1 MNRTIVAIS
10 TAPGT
15 GGIGIVR
22 MSGKD
27 CFDILSKIF
36 IPVNKNSDIKGYS
49 IKYGKIV
56 DKGEVVDEVLVSYFV
71 EPKSYTTENMVEINS
86 HGGMVIMEKILR
98 LCIENG
104 ATMAEPRRIY

>member
-36 IPVNKNSDIKGYS
+36 IPMSENSEIKGYS
-49 IKYGKIV
+49 IKYGKNI
-56 DKGEVVDEVLVSYFV
+56 KYYIWR
-71 EPKSYTTENMVEINS
+71 KSKCRINS
-86 HGGMVIMEKILR
+86 R
-98 LCIENG
+98 N
-104 ATMAEPRRIY
+104 